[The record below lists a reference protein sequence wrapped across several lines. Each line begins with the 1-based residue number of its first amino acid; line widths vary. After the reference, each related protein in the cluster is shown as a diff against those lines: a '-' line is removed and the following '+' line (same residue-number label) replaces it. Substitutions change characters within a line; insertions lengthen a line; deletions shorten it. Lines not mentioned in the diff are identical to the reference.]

1 MGRVRRS
8 TWRQFLP
15 YLVVNVVV
23 SGITAFLVFQVLSAP
38 RGPEQSTVTPTLDVA
53 ARVASAVPTATITLQ
68 PSPTPLTYRVQPGDT
83 MYAIAQRLGISL
95 DDLLAE
101 NGLTDPANLEVGQ
114 LLKLPYVEGLEARLA
129 QELGTPESEPAEA
142 EATPEPEGQA
152 PQVEILGV
160 NGAGNLDSEVVRI
173 LNSGGAAH
181 MAGWSLEDD
190 GEHVYY
196 FPVFTLHN
204 GAVSVH
210 TEDGTDSVIDL
221 YWGLNEPVWLPG
233 TTVTLRN
240 ASGVV
245 VDSFQIPES

>member
-1 MGRVRRS
+1 
-8 TWRQFLP
+8 L
-15 YLVVNVVV
+15 NVVI
-23 SGITAFLVFQVLSAP
+23 SAITAFLVFQVLSTP
-38 RGPEQSTVTPTLDVA
+38 SRPSQPTITPTLDVA
-53 ARVASAVPTATITLQ
+53 ARVASAVPTATVTLP
-68 PSPTPLTYRVQPGDT
+68 PSPTPLTYEVQPGDT

-114 LLKLPYVEGLEARLA
+114 ILELPHVEGLAARLA
-129 QELGTPESEPAEA
+129 QELATPEAEPLEG
-142 EATPEPEGQA
+142 EATPEPEGEA

-160 NGAGNLDSEVVRI
+160 NGAGNLESEVVRI

-210 TEDGTDSVIDL
+210 TEGGTDSVIDL
-221 YWGLNEPVWLPG
+221 YWGLDEAVWLPG
-233 TTVTLRN
+233 TRVTLRD
-240 ASGVV
+240 ASGAV
-245 VDSFQIPES
+245 VDTFQIPES